1 MNAPIAFAMGLLT
14 PDDAVLLASG
24 CSLTTPAPE
33 PAKRPVLAPHAAT
46 TPTRSPLS
54 PEAAL
59 SIARGAEARAAS
71 LAGEARTGALEE
83 AAAAW
88 VAAGDGGAAARVF
101 AQLPPSKVPTEPRT
115 LLAAEIALAQ
125 GQPMRA
131 AQALDRLPTT
141 NPSPALRWAHV
152 QA

>member
-1 MNAPIAFAMGLLT
+1 MPDTLEMARECVTGAAYNLNMKPDAILPMHPARTQAPMHRPRRYWLGQAVSVRLTVSVCGL
-14 PDDAVLLASG
+14 AVLLASG

-101 AQLPPSKVPTEPRT
+101 AQ
-115 LLAAEIALAQ
+115 
-125 GQPMRA
+125 
-131 AQALDRLPTT
+131 
-141 NPSPALRWAHV
+141 
-152 QA
+152 